1 MDNIHL
7 IQLNSYERPT
17 ITEEKNQQWV
27 GIGDNNDY
35 YQCLIDAFMDSTTN
49 NAVIN
54 GIVNQIYGKGLDATD
69 SNRKPEQYAQ
79 MKGLLKPKDLRRVCQ
94 DLKLLGEGSFQVTYK
109 GNQIASIT
117 HFPRETLRAE
127 KCGEDGVIKNY
138 LYSADWSKVT
148 KNTVL
153 KKFPVFGS
161 GAKNEIYIVRKY
173 YTGYFYYSPADW
185 QTSYCTL
192 EREIADYLIND
203 AQSSFSGTKILNFN
217 SGVPTEEKMQ
227 SIKNQVLS
235 KLTGSYGEKVI
246 IAFNDNAES
255 KATIEDVSLTD
266 APAHYEYLSSEC
278 QRKIMLTH
286 RVTSPL
292 LLGLRDG
299 NGGLGSNA
307 DEIKN
312 ASLLFNNV
320 VIKPY
325 QDLITDALDEM
336 FAVNNISL
344 NLYFKT
350 IEPLEFMDVDDTL
363 DAETIEEET
372 GVKQEGQEGQ
382 VIVDDE
388 MISKDI
394 EKVDASYNGAQISSA
409 IDIIAKVQEGIL
421 SEAQAIVFLIQF
433 LQLPENVAKGF
444 FSSSVDQLF
453 HQMKENKAPSK
464 QCFHNIDDKILNSI
478 ADELIALGED
488 EDLENYEVVDERE
501 VDYDNEESLDKMLNL
516 ASTGV
521 ARPKAKSE
529 QDGTSKQE
537 SQKGVIFKV
546 RYTYAPKKVSANSR
560 EFCKK
565 MIAADKVYRKE
576 DIIMMDKKPVNAGF
590 GERGA
595 STYSIWL
602 YKGGARCHHKWFRK
616 TYMLKDGVQKETTST
631 KARSKGFV
639 APVNDQK
646 VPVAPNDM
654 PLKGYSPN
662 NPNLPK
668 DVR

>member
-35 YQCLIDAFMDSTTN
+35 YQNLIDAFMDSTTN

-54 GIVNQIYGKGLDATD
+54 GVVNQIYGKGIDATD
-69 SNRKPEQYAQ
+69 SSRKPEQYAQ
-79 MKGLLKPKDLRRVCQ
+79 MRSLLKPKELRRVCQ
-94 DLKLLGEGSFQVTYK
+94 DLKLLGEGAFQVTYK

-127 KCGEDGVIKNY
+127 KCGEDGKIKNY

-148 KNTVL
+148 KQTVL

-161 GAKNEIYIVRKY
+161 GAKNEIFIVRRY
-173 YTGYFYYSPADW
+173 VSGYFYYSPADY
-185 QTSYCTL
+185 QTSYAVL

-203 AQSSFSGTKILNFN
+203 AQCSFSGTKIVNFN
-217 SGVPTEEKMQ
+217 NGVPDREKQ
-227 SIKNQVLS
+227 EQIKSQVLS

-246 IAFNDNAES
+246 IAFNNNQES
-255 KATIEDVSLTD
+255 KTTIDDVPLND

-278 QRKIMLTH
+278 QKKIMLTH

-325 QDLITDALDEM
+325 QDLIIDALDEL

-350 IEPLEFMDVDDTL
+350 IEPLEFMDLDDDL
-363 DAETIEEET
+363 NAETVEEET
-372 GVKQEGQEGQ
+372 GIKQENE
-382 VIVDDE
+382 
-388 MISKDI
+388 
-394 EKVDASYNGAQISSA
+394 
-409 IDIIAKVQEGIL
+409 
-421 SEAQAIVFLIQF
+421 EADLLEATR
-433 LQLPENVAKGF
+433 
-444 FSSSVDQLF
+444 
-453 HQMKENKAPSK
+453 H
-464 QCFHNIDDKILNSI
+464 CFHNIDDKVLNSI

-488 EDLENYEVVDERE
+488 EDLENYDIVDERE
-501 VDYDNEESLDKMLNL
+501 VDYDTEESLDKMLNL

-537 SQKGVIFKV
+537 SQKGVLFKV
-546 RYTYAPKKVSANSR
+546 RYTYAPKKVSGNSR

-590 GERGA
+590 GEGGA

-616 TYMLKDGVQKETTST
+616 TYMLKDGKQTEITST

-654 PLKGYSPN
+654 PLKGFSPN
-662 NPNLPK
+662 NPKRPK
-668 DVR
+668 DAR